1 MTAAHTSE
9 EITAGATPR
18 LSRRDCLTLAAAGLA
33 APLLQACGGG
43 SDGSGDPESVRW
55 CREAIRTALAR
66 NDSKT
71 TAVSV
76 ALFAGDRV
84 VWREAFGHADREQ
97 GVPATTE
104 MRFNL
109 GSVAKVMATLAVM
122 ILRDRGQ
129 LALDQPLVELL
140 PDFRMRSPAFTRITV
155 RHLVSHA
162 SGVPGTNLRN
172 VSNFI
177 PIPGY
182 AQDTQ
187 YALSQSRLKHEPGEL
202 SVYCNDGFTM
212 VEPLVRQLSG
222 LSFPEFVER
231 EILGPLGMTRS
242 GYGTAALP
250 EGSYVHPYEGG
261 RSLRQEIP
269 AMYATGGLVATPSDM
284 MTLARMFMNQ
294 GVHEGRRI
302 VSAESIRDM
311 GVDQSV
317 RALINLAP
325 EARWG
330 LGWDS
335 VRQAGLN
342 AAGLLCWT
350 KNGGT
355 TFFDTEFFVLP
366 EARLALLISGNGFDY
381 GSTVLAEGLLL
392 RVAQERG
399 LIPALPPAI
408 DPGAP
413 AAVTPAPDTGTLV
426 GIYANSGAPFQ
437 VLAASDGSLT
447 LNRWTGTGW
456 KKQRSQLR
464 ARSDGHW
471 WSEESST
478 SCYFFTM
485 VLGRRYLVQRL
496 LRSNR
501 LYWVDSPQGEWLP
514 PLETP
519 LPAAW
524 RARIDSQWELI
535 NDSPE
540 SVLSRDGPTRWR
552 IDELPERPGYVMLDN
567 EQLLRV
573 VSDNEAGMTVKISTT
588 SGRDLCEL
596 NMVTTQGQEAFHSGS
611 LVFRRLAD
619 QVS

>member
-1 MTAAHTSE
+1 MTAVHTSGQ
-9 EITAGATPR
+9 IAAGATPR

-43 SDGSGDPESVRW
+43 SNGSAEPASVRW
-55 CREAIRTALAR
+55 CREAIRSALAR
-66 NDSKT
+66 DDSQT
-71 TAVSV
+71 TAVSI

-84 VWREAFGHADREQ
+84 VWHEAFGQADREK

-109 GSVAKVMATLAVM
+109 GSVAKVMAALAVM

-129 LALDQPLVELL
+129 LVLDQPLVALL

-162 SGVPGTNLRN
+162 SGFPGTNLRN

-187 YALSQSRLKHEPGEL
+187 YALSQSHLKHEPGEL
-202 SVYCNDGFTM
+202 AVYCNDGFTM
-212 VEPLVRQLSG
+212 VEPLVRQLTG
-222 LSFPEFVER
+222 LSFPDFVQR
-231 EILGPLGMTRS
+231 EILGPLGMTQS
-242 GYGTAALP
+242 GYVTSPLP
-250 EGSYVHPYEGG
+250 EGSYVHPYEKGH
-261 RSLRQEIP
+261 SLRQEIP
-269 AMYATGGLVATPSDM
+269 AMYATGALVATPSDM

-302 VSAESIRDM
+302 VSAEAIRDM

-335 VRQAGLN
+335 VQQTALK

-366 EARLALLISGNGFDY
+366 EARLAMLISGNGFDY
-381 GSTVLAEGLLL
+381 GSTALAEGLLL
-392 RVAQERG
+392 RVARERG
-399 LIPALPPAI
+399 LIPALPPTL
-408 DPGAP
+408 DPSAP
-413 AAVTPAPDTGTLV
+413 AAVTPAPDTGSLV
-426 GIYANSGAPFQ
+426 GIYANAGAPFQ

-447 LNRWTGTGW
+447 LNRWTETGW
-456 KKQRSQLR
+456 EKQRSKLS

-471 WSEESST
+471 WSDESST
-478 SCYFFTM
+478 SCYRFMT
-485 VLGRRYLVQRL
+485 VRGRRYLVQRL

-501 LYWVDSPQGEWLP
+501 LYWLDSPQGEWLP
-514 PLETP
+514 PLDTP

-524 RARIDSQWELI
+524 RARIGSQWELT

-552 IDELPERPGYVMLDN
+552 IGELPERPGYVMLDN

-573 VSDNEAGMTVKISTT
+573 VSDDEAGMSVKISTT
-588 SGRDLCEL
+588 SGRDLYEL
-596 NMVTTQGQEAFHSGS
+596 NMVTTQGQETFYSGS
-611 LVFRRLAD
+611 LVFRRIGA
-619 QVS
+619 